1 MARAGARIRKGKVG
15 SKPGFFG
22 PSSLAKHSTKARNC
36 KLVIAI
42 IYILRYVLLQKEQA
56 MPRAGKHTISIVPG
70 NGKYRGR
77 ILLTEA
83 GLEIYLNPVERTL
96 FCLFLAHPEGILADN
111 LLLHWQELCS
121 IYARESLYDD
131 PSLRDDALESL
142 CNESKRVF
150 YSNIS
155 RIKKKFVATLG
166 ARKASGYYIKR
177 YPNGLYRTLA
187 TLTVSDSHPLC
198 KHYGRIY

>member
-1 MARAGARIRKGKVG
+1 
-15 SKPGFFG
+15 
-22 PSSLAKHSTKARNC
+22 
-36 KLVIAI
+36 
-42 IYILRYVLLQKEQA
+42 

-77 ILLTEA
+77 ILLTQA

-111 LLLHWQELCS
+111 LLLHWQELCG
-121 IYARESLYDD
+121 IYERESLYDD
-131 PSLRDDALESL
+131 PNLRDDALESL

-155 RIKKKFVATLG
+155 RIKKKFVAALG
-166 ARKASGYYIKR
+166 ARKARGYYIKR

-187 TLTVSDSHPLC
+187 TLSEAD
-198 KHYGRIY
+198 